1 MGSGGP
7 GSQMQKPQHLG
18 NAACLLYRVELRGG
32 VIYCI
37 QLNKEAELVSG
48 AQLDQGDRF
57 DSSQ

>member
-37 QLNKEAELVSG
+37 QLNKEVVLVSG
-48 AQLDQGDRF
+48 AQLDQV
-57 DSSQ
+57 

>member
-1 MGSGGP
+1 MGSDGL
-7 GSQMQKPQHLG
+7 GSQMRKPQHLG

-37 QLNKEAELVSG
+37 ELNKEVV
-48 AQLDQGDRF
+48 LDQGDRF